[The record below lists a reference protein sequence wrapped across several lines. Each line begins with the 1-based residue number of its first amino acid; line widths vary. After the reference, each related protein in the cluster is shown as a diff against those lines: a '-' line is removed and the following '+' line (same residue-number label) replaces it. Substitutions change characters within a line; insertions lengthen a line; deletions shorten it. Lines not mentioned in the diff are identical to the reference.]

1 MSTTQLDQLDRDFAL
16 HPYTNLSAHQQ
27 QGPFIIT
34 GGDGV
39 YVIDDK
45 GQRYIEGMAGL
56 WCAGLGFSES
66 RLAEAAAKQFAKL
79 PYSHMFAHRS
89 TEPAIVLSAMLAEL
103 APEGVN
109 RAFFVNSGS
118 EAVDTAIKLVS
129 YYNNALGR
137 SNKKKIIARQRAYHG
152 VTVAGASLTGLP
164 YVHGGFDLPAAGSL
178 HADAP
183 HYYRYS
189 LPGESEAEYSSRLVE
204 SLEQMIEHE
213 GPETV
218 GAFIAEPVMGAGGV
232 LIPPDGYFEG
242 VQKILRKHDI
252 LMIADEVICGF
263 GRTGEMFGSDRF
275 GIKPDLMTTAKQLS
289 SAYLPIGAVLVADRV
304 YNAIEEYSGQ
314 FGVFGT
320 GNTYG
325 GHPVSAA
332 VAIETLNLYKERN
345 LIEHVKALEP
355 QFMARLAELEVKT
368 LVGQARGVG
377 LIGAIEIVANKESRM
392 QFPPEEKMAAK
403 VAAKCQSHGL
413 ILRPTPGD
421 SVAICPPLIITA
433 QELDELFDKL
443 ALSLDEVAAEL

>member
-1 MSTTQLDQLDRDFAL
+1 MSTPTLEQLDKDYTL
-16 HPYTNLSAHQQ
+16 HPYTNLAAHQD

-34 GGDGV
+34 GGDGIH
-39 YVIDDK
+39 VIDDK
-45 GQRYIEGMAGL
+45 GARYIEGMAGL

-66 RLAEAAAKQFAKL
+66 RLADAAAKQFAKL

-89 TEPAIVLSAMLAEL
+89 TEPAIVLSAMLAEI

-137 SNKKKIIARQRAYHG
+137 PAKKKIIARQRAYHG
-152 VTVAGASLTGLP
+152 ITVAGASLTGLP

-178 HADAP
+178 HADPA
-183 HYYRYS
+183 HYYRYGQD
-189 LPGESEAEYSSRLVE
+189 GESEAEYSARLVR
-204 SLEQMIEHE
+204 SLEQLIEAE
-213 GPETV
+213 GPDTI

-232 LIPPDGYFEG
+232 LIPPAGYFEG
-242 VQKILRKHDI
+242 VQAVLRKHDI

-275 GIKPDLMTTAKQLS
+275 NIQPDLMTTAKQLS
-289 SAYLPIGAVLVADRV
+289 AAYLPIGAILVADRV
-304 YNAIEEYSGQ
+304 YNAIEEYSAQ
-314 FGVFGT
+314 FGTFGT

-332 VAIETLNLYKERN
+332 VAIETLNIYKERD
-345 LIEHVKALEP
+345 LVGHVKSLEP
-355 QFMARLAELEVKT
+355 QFLARLAELESKA

-377 LIGAIEIVANKESRM
+377 LIGAIEIVADKASKAQYPAEA
-392 QFPPEEKMAAK
+392 KMAAK
-403 VAAKCQSHGL
+403 VAAQCQRNGL

-421 SVAICPPLIITA
+421 SVAICPPLIIDSA
-433 QELDELFDKL
+433 ELDQMFDRL
-443 ALSLDEVAAEL
+443 ATSLDEVAREL